1 MAVLEETRAGK
12 LLPQGS
18 VNCDIHHPNPR
29 MDQLMPFLD
38 DVWRDLIVARGITQ
52 LDSIAYPD
60 NAPLTCRPDWRD
72 GAGGL
77 TNTPARLAAEAL
89 DGLGAG
95 VGILNNLCGV
105 HMLYDA
111 YMAVAVARAL
121 NDWTRI
127 EWLDRHA
134 GLCASIV
141 PPLQD
146 IDAAV
151 AEIERCAS
159 DRRFVQVLFPSAFHQ
174 PYGHRG
180 YWPIYKAAARQGLPI
195 GIHAGSAYHHPVTSL
210 GWPNTAIEDY
220 AAQSQI
226 MQTQLASF
234 VSEGVFAEFPTL
246 KVVLIESGVSW
257 LPAFLW
263 RFGKFWKGL
272 RFEAPWVDRPP
283 AEIVRDHVR
292 LTTQPFDVP
301 DNAGIVARLL
311 DQIGSDEML
320 LFSSDYPHWQFD
332 GDAALPAG
340 FDALLVRKIAVDNP
354 SSTYPRLSEK
364 RP

>member
-1 MAVLEETRAGK
+1 MTVLEKSAGTV
-12 LLPQGS
+12 LPEGS
-18 VNCDIHHPNPR
+18 VNCDIHHPNPA

-38 DVWRDLIVARGITQ
+38 EVWQDLIVSRGITQ
-52 LDSIAYPD
+52 LDSIAYP
-60 NAPLTCRPDWRD
+60 NNTPFTCRPDWRD
-72 GAGGL
+72 QSGGGL
-77 TNTPARLAAEAL
+77 TNTPERLAAEAL
-89 DGLGAG
+89 DGLGAKI
-95 VGILNNLCGV
+95 GILNNLCGV

-111 YMAVAVARAL
+111 YMAVAITRAL
-121 NDWTRI
+121 NEWTRKQ
-127 EWLDRHA
+127 WLDKHT
-134 GLCASIV
+134 GLRASIV

-151 AEIERCAS
+151 AEIERCAA
-159 DRRFVQVLFPSAFHQ
+159 DGRFVQVLFPSAFHA
-174 PYGHRG
+174 PYGHRS
-180 YWPIYKAAARQGLPI
+180 YWPVYKAAARHGLPI

-226 MQTQLASF
+226 MQTQVASL
-234 VSEGVFAEFPTL
+234 VSEGVFVEFPGL

-272 RFEAPWVDRPP
+272 RFETPWVDRPP
-283 AEIVRDHVR
+283 AEIIRDHVR

-301 DNAGIVARLL
+301 DNAAIVSRLL
-311 DQIGSDEML
+311 DQLGSDEML

-340 FDALLVRKIAVDNP
+340 LDAGLVRKIAVDNP
-354 SSTYPRLSEK
+354 SETYPRLSEK
-364 RP
+364 RS